1 MVMELPVSG
10 VPSLSPDPSPKGEGK
25 KKTGI
30 NPLRCASRKDK
41 NRKNPLRCASRKDK
55 NRKNP
60 LRRMQNVSCEP
71 WTL

>member
-1 MVMELPVSG
+1 MSDKTHKNWDKNLALCRPCVDPVSVG
-10 VPSLSPDPSPKGEGK
+10 
-25 KKTGI
+25 
-30 NPLRCASRKDK
+30 
-41 NRKNPLRCASRKDK
+41 KDK

>member
-10 VPSLSPDPSPKGEGK
+10 VPAGNPDPSPKGEEK
-25 KKTGI
+25 TKTGI
-30 NPLRCASRKDK
+30 
-41 NRKNPLRCASRKDK
+41 NPLRCASRKDK